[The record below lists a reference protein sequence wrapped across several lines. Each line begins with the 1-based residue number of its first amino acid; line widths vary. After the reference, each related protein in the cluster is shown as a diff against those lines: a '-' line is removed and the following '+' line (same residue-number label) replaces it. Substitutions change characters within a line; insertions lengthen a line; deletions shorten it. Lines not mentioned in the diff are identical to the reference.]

1 LKGKSVDDIVDK
13 FWEEEML
20 FRKME
25 GPFNPRRFNSEPS
38 LKGLSWVF
46 HERYSLPETEVFGFV
61 GCRVTSKNLGIG
73 ACERNWGDVKS
84 FKTGKRALL
93 KSAEKRAILT
103 STSTALIQEA
113 RIRNKDEMA
122 TVEQH
127 GGTNEIVGD
136 EDFR

>member
-1 LKGKSVDDIVDK
+1 
-13 FWEEEML
+13 
-20 FRKME
+20 
-25 GPFNPRRFNSEPS
+25 
-38 LKGLSWVF
+38 VF

-61 GCRVTSKNLGIG
+61 GCRVASKNLGIG

-103 STSTALIQEA
+103 STAVIQEA
-113 RIRNKDEMA
+113 RIRNKEMA

-127 GGTNEIVGD
+127 GGTNEIIGD
-136 EDFR
+136 EDFK